1 MKLALVSDAL
11 DPTNGW
17 GHHAVQ
23 VARGLIARGVDV
35 RLVSPRAQAAVPD
48 LRAFPDQADIPSF
61 QQGVRH
67 PVRLLLAA
75 LPRLRAAFRGADAV
89 HVIVEPYAPAA
100 VLAAGR
106 RPVFVSLAGTYA
118 RPSSRPG
125 VEGLLLR
132 WALGRARR
140 LIPVSRYTAAR
151 VAADTGFTHLTV
163 VPHGINASEFQLV
176 APPPREPGLLVSVG
190 EVKPRKGYALAI
202 EALATV
208 RARVPHARYTIV
220 GGFRADAPYV
230 QALRRQIDALG
241 LARAVEFAGHV
252 AHAEKLR
259 LYHRAAALVMPYRE
273 AGGDVEGFGLVLLEA
288 GACGLPVISAR
299 DSPAVESVDDEDN
312 GLLVDPCTP
321 AAVAEALVRVL
332 TEPALAA
339 RLAEGGRRR
348 AAAMTWDRAVRQL
361 LDAYAGVLGTPLAPE
376 RAV

>member
-125 VEGLLLR
+125 
-132 WALGRARR
+132 
-140 LIPVSRYTAAR
+140 
-151 VAADTGFTHLTV
+151 
-163 VPHGINASEFQLV
+163 
-176 APPPREPGLLVSVG
+176 
-190 EVKPRKGYALAI
+190 
-202 EALATV
+202 
-208 RARVPHARYTIV
+208 
-220 GGFRADAPYV
+220 
-230 QALRRQIDALG
+230 
-241 LARAVEFAGHV
+241 
-252 AHAEKLR
+252 
-259 LYHRAAALVMPYRE
+259 
-273 AGGDVEGFGLVLLEA
+273 
-288 GACGLPVISAR
+288 
-299 DSPAVESVDDEDN
+299 
-312 GLLVDPCTP
+312 
-321 AAVAEALVRVL
+321 
-332 TEPALAA
+332 
-339 RLAEGGRRR
+339 
-348 AAAMTWDRAVRQL
+348 
-361 LDAYAGVLGTPLAPE
+361 
-376 RAV
+376 